1 MSADLVPH
9 AIKIEFN
16 ALQNGVP
23 VVNRV
28 YVTQSGTISSADLDD
43 VGIKAL
49 AFFNNYKTV
58 LHASYVLSN
67 ITITD
72 VSIVGGSQ
80 LIIPLT
86 TANTGLVSGAVMA
99 ANAAVV
105 TSLRSARIGRSF
117 RGRWYWGG
125 LPEASMSDAQNITSG
140 AATAFNGVMQ
150 DFIDQLLTIG
160 KVLVVVSRFAD
171 KVARTVALTTDIIG
185 LITDTKIDSQ
195 RRRTAN

>member
-117 RGRWYWGG
+117 RGRWYWG
-125 LPEASMSDAQNITSG
+125 
-140 AATAFNGVMQ
+140 
-150 DFIDQLLTIG
+150 
-160 KVLVVVSRFAD
+160 
-171 KVARTVALTTDIIG
+171 
-185 LITDTKIDSQ
+185 
-195 RRRTAN
+195 